1 MEAKWWQS
9 CGDGKIK
16 CLLCPRECII
26 DADRTGFCGVR
37 KNIDGKL
44 QSLVYGKPI
53 TVHVDPIEKKPLYHF
68 LPGAAVFSIG
78 TVGCN
83 LGCIFC
89 QNWDISRAS
98 FLERKTVS
106 LTPEMAVRSA
116 LGHDCSAIAFTYN
129 EPTIFGEYV
138 YDVSSLA
145 RKAGLKTIMV
155 TNGYTRKEAIEEIYP
170 LIDAANIDLKSF
182 SDKFYRSHCQA
193 RLEPVLDAIM
203 NIQKSG
209 TFIELT
215 NLLIPGLND
224 TDAEIERLSDWIV
237 KNLGEDVP
245 LHFSAFHPGY
255 KLNRLQP
262 TPKLTLDRARHI
274 AMDVGVRYVYEGNVA
289 ATIENDTYCPGC
301 QSLLIER
308 RGFSVIRNEIRDGKC
323 SCGMKIPIVE
333 SV

>member
-1 MEAKWWQS
+1 MVAKWWQS
-9 CGDGKIK
+9 NDDGKIK
-16 CLLCPRECII
+16 CLLCPRECVI
-26 DADRTGFCGVR
+26 DVNRTGFCGVR

-44 QSLVYGKPI
+44 QLLVYGKPV

-83 LGCIFC
+83 LGCDFC

-106 LTPEMAVRSA
+106 LTPEKAVRSA
-116 LGHDCSAIAFTYN
+116 KEHDCSAIAFTYN

-138 YDVSSLA
+138 YDISSLA
-145 RKAGLKTIMV
+145 RKAGLKTVMV
-155 TNGYTRKEAIEEIYP
+155 TNGYIRKEAIEEIYP

-182 SDKFYRSHCQA
+182 SDQFYHRYCQA
-193 RLEPVLDAIM
+193 RLEPVLDAIV
-203 NIQKSG
+203 NIRQTG

-215 NLLIPGLND
+215 TLLIPGLND
-224 TDAEIERLSDWIV
+224 SNSEIESLSDWIV
-237 KNLGEDVP
+237 RNLGEDVP

-255 KLNRLQP
+255 KINHIQP
-262 TPKLTLDRARHI
+262 TPKSTLDRARRI
-274 AMDVGVRYVYEGNVA
+274 AMNTGIRYVYEGNIA
-289 ATIENDTYCPGC
+289 ATVENNTYCPKC

-308 RGFSVIRNEIRDGKC
+308 HGFSVIRNEIHDGKC
-323 SCGMKIPIVE
+323 SCGMKIPVVE
-333 SV
+333 LA

>member
-1 MEAKWWQS
+1 VVAKWWQS
-9 CGDGKIK
+9 NDDGKIK
-16 CLLCPRECII
+16 CLLCPRECVI
-26 DADRTGFCGVR
+26 DVNRTGFCGVR

-44 QSLVYGKPI
+44 QLLVYGKPV

-83 LGCIFC
+83 LGCDFC

-106 LTPEMAVRSA
+106 LTPEKAVRSA
-116 LGHDCSAIAFTYN
+116 KEHDCSAIAFTYN

-138 YDVSSLA
+138 YDISSLA
-145 RKAGLKTIMV
+145 RKAGLKTVMV
-155 TNGYTRKEAIEEIYP
+155 TNGYIRKEAIEEIYP

-182 SDKFYRSHCQA
+182 SDQFYHRYCQA
-193 RLEPVLDAIM
+193 RLEPVLDAIV
-203 NIQKSG
+203 NIRQTG

-215 NLLIPGLND
+215 TLLIPGLND
-224 TDAEIERLSDWIV
+224 SNSEIESLSDWIV
-237 KNLGEDVP
+237 RNLGEDVP

-255 KLNRLQP
+255 KINHIQP
-262 TPKLTLDRARHI
+262 TPKSTLDRARRI
-274 AMDVGVRYVYEGNVA
+274 AMNTGIRYVYEGNIA
-289 ATIENDTYCPGC
+289 ATVENNTYCPKC

-308 RGFSVIRNEIRDGKC
+308 HGFSVIRNEIHDGKC
-323 SCGMKIPIVE
+323 SCGMKIPVVE
-333 SV
+333 LA